1 MPRRTALCPWCKKG
15 RSSSG
20 VPWTEW
26 TILEPSSPR
35 HPLGPPNGLTPKIL
49 VGIDIKKLA
58 ACHHHIPIPVI
69 PSVQTSPES
78 AGFFSQLHRPK
89 AAWSKKYTSVKS
101 WTQVGVL
108 RGEIEECPPRTSTQ
122 MTNDGISSWKFKKS
136 SMAVAQKPVPAW
148 PTPKWLGSMDVP
160 RKFYRCGGIA
170 FDPSQSAHG
179 DPKRNPP
186 PWPLP
191 MPRGC
196 VAVLEAA
203 PQLDDKG
210 APGQ

>member
-1 MPRRTALCPWCKKG
+1 MPRRTARCPWCKKG

-122 MTNDGISSWKFKKS
+122 MTNDGISSWKFKKKFHGCGS
-136 SMAVAQKPVPAW
+136 KACACLANTQVAW
-148 PTPKWLGSMDVP
+148 IYGCPTQIL
-160 RKFYRCGGIA
+160 
-170 FDPSQSAHG
+170 
-179 DPKRNPP
+179 
-186 PWPLP
+186 
-191 MPRGC
+191 
-196 VAVLEAA
+196 
-203 PQLDDKG
+203 
-210 APGQ
+210 